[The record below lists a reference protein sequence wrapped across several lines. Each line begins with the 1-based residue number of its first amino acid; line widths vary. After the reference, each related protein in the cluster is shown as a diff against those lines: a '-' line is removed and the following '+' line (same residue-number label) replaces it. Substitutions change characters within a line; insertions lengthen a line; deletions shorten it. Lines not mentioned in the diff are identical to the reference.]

1 MEGGKGAEPPGPP
14 YCPMT
19 IVGAKWISGSCEG
32 ESGYHNIQAILGNS
46 SIQRRYVR
54 PRMHLL
60 HHVQLVGAVSISPTV
75 RSKTRLMTPVR
86 GKGWQSCI
94 QTPGH
99 GSRIDFSSFC
109 CVQASHLP
117 WCGWSRLDTSGV
129 SSLLRV
135 GLSGMTGSGS
145 LHQVVGSS
153 ELDFLTVE

>member
-32 ESGYHNIQAILGNS
+32 ESGYHNIQAILGNPP
-46 SIQRRYVR
+46 IQRRYVR

-60 HHVQLVGAVSISPTV
+60 HQVQLVGAVSISPTV

-94 QTPGH
+94 QTPGL
-99 GSRIDFSSFC
+99 GSRIDSSSFC
-109 CVQASHLP
+109 CVQTAISH
-117 WCGWSRLDTSGV
+117 GVAGARMDTSGV

-135 GLSGMTGSGS
+135 SLSGMTGSGS
-145 LHQVVGSS
+145 LRPGCG
-153 ELDFLTVE
+153 FF